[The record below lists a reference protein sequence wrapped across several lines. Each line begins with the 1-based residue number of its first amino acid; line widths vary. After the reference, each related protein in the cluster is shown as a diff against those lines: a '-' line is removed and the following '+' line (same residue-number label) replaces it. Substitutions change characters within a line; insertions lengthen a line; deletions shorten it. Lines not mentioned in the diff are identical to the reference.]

1 VGQDAASERHHC
13 RSTNV
18 GSHNFGT
25 MTTKNWVKILLINL
39 GAGLLVLSPFL
50 PGPPNGLVNL
60 FYNAG
65 QILGLLGLVAIPIGL
80 IWTIR
85 ELKRKRND
93 NENQIDIKAIILLT
107 LPLTLFLTSIY
118 ISGLVRDFSRDF
130 AINRTDDLIHSIE
143 KFKQKK
149 GKYPDLLTDLTP
161 EFIADIPSPL
171 IMGIDNYDYKKQGDT
186 YNVSFQ
192 QNVVLSFNFEV
203 VTFDPTDNHK
213 AEGELADIY
222 DTGKSHW
229 KYYVY
234 D

>member
-1 VGQDAASERHHC
+1 
-13 RSTNV
+13 
-18 GSHNFGT
+18 
-25 MTTKNWVKILLINL
+25 MTTKNWVKMLLINL
-39 GAGLLVLSPFL
+39 GTGLLVLSPFL
-50 PGPPNGLVNL
+50 PGPSNRLVNL

-65 QILGLLGLVAIPIGL
+65 QILGILGLIAIPIGL
-80 IWTIR
+80 ILTLK
-85 ELKRKRND
+85 ELRRKRSDSNYQV
-93 NENQIDIKAIILLT
+93 EIKAIFLLT

-130 AINRTDDLIHSIE
+130 AINRTEGLIKSIE
-143 KFKQKK
+143 KFSELK
-149 GKYPDLLTDLTP
+149 GRYPDSLADLTP
-161 EFIADIPSPL
+161 EFIREIPSPF
-171 IMGIDNYDYKKQGDT
+171 IMGIDNYHYKKQGDAFT
-186 YNVSFQ
+186 ISFQ
-192 QNVVLSFNFEV
+192 QNIILSFNFEV